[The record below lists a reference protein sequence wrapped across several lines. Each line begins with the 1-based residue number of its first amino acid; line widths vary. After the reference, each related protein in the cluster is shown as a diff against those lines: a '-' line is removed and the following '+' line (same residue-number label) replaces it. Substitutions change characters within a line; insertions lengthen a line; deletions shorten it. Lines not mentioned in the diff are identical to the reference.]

1 MKKRVVT
8 RSKGKTAEEYKQA
21 VLDGIDSIPS
31 NTVTITADLNKRSVN
46 MNKFYRFLCNAIAKQ
61 EGRHHDAVH
70 FDLKCLYLEVVD
82 GVTQTRTEVDFKT
95 YGQMP
100 SSAELIPTT
109 TGLSKEEFKDYWQRC
124 AKLGNA
130 LHNMN
135 LPLNPY
141 EMGEKDYINY
151 LNSTI

>member
-46 MNKFYRFLCNAIAKQ
+46 MNKFYRFLCNAIAEE

-70 FDLKCLYLEVVD
+70 FDLKCLCLEVVN
-82 GVTQTRTEVDFKT
+82 GATQVRTEVNFKT
-95 YGQMP
+95 YGDMP
-100 SSAELIPTT
+100 ESADLIPTT
-109 TGLSKEEFKDYWQRC
+109 TGLSKEDFKSYWQRC

-130 LHNMN
+130 LYDMN

-151 LNSTI
+151 LASTV